1 MKSILK
7 KGAICFFILLSVY
20 FICNIVR
27 IRNSRQYFIIPH
39 TNIEFTF
46 YGDYI
51 ILGEK
56 YTSILP
62 PKSNYLKIE
71 KYNNLFCKFVFLSDN
86 TFVFYYSGFP
96 SIHVE
101 SHLTDFEMVHI
112 LPFSFDSNLEDKY
125 YLSSNTLEI
134 DFHVDRM
141 RYYPKYIE
149 KTDSS
154 LIFISNYDVRTDTCV
169 TNIKKQQIE
178 DPKPWDNYIFTDY
191 MLINE

>member
-7 KGAICFFILLSVY
+7 KGAIGFFIVLSVY
-20 FICNIVR
+20 LICNIVQ
-27 IRNSRQYFIIPH
+27 IRNRRQHFLIPH
-39 TNIEFTF
+39 TNIELTF

-62 PKSNYLKIE
+62 PKSNYLKIK
-71 KYNNLFCKFVFLSDN
+71 KYNNLYCKFVFLSD
-86 TFVFYYSGFP
+86 TAFVFYYSGFP
-96 SIHVE
+96 SIQVE
-101 SHLTDFEMVHI
+101 SHLTDFEMVHM
-112 LPFSFDSNLEDKY
+112 LPFSFDSNLENKY
-125 YLSSNTLEI
+125 YLSPDNLEI
-134 DFHVDRM
+134 DFHVNRM

-154 LIFISNYDVRTDTCV
+154 LIFISNYEARTDTCV

-178 DPKPWDNYIFTDY
+178 DPKPWNNYIFTDY
-191 MLINE
+191 MLLNE

>member
-7 KGAICFFILLSVY
+7 KGAIGFFIVLSVY
-20 FICNIVR
+20 LICSIVQ
-27 IRNSRQYFIIPH
+27 IRNRRQHFLIPH
-39 TNIEFTF
+39 TNIELTF

-62 PKSNYLKIE
+62 PKSNYLKIK
-71 KYNNLFCKFVFLSDN
+71 KYNNLFCKFVFLSN
-86 TFVFYYSGFP
+86 TAFVFYYSGFP
-96 SIHVE
+96 SIQVE

-112 LPFSFDSNLEDKY
+112 LPFSFDSNLENKY
-125 YLSSNTLEI
+125 YLSPDNLEI
-134 DFHVDRM
+134 DFHVNRM

-154 LIFISNYDVRTDTCV
+154 LIFISNYEARTDTCV

-178 DPKPWDNYIFTDY
+178 DPKPWNNYIFTDY
-191 MLINE
+191 MLLNE